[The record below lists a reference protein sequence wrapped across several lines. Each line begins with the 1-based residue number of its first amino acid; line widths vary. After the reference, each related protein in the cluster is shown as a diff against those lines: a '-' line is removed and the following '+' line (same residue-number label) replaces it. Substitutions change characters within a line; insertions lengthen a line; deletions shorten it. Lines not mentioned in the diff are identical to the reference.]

1 METTMIDDQGRE
13 LQPGDTFEA
22 EMCVDES
29 TIVDVGQ
36 EETVYE
42 GEYLITVPEG
52 QKAII
57 RYELAA
63 SEGKSDEEMDVD
75 TGAMVSLRDG
85 G

>member
-1 METTMIDDQGRE
+1 
-13 LQPGDTFEA
+13 
-22 EMCVDES
+22 
-29 TIVDVGQ
+29 VDVGQ

-75 TGAMVSLRDG
+75 TGAMVSLRNG